1 MIGLERVSKEND
13 IVKYSPVVGGVEI
26 PRQNGGQKRGDWI
39 QLRAEELS
47 AAMSWGR
54 LTLKIQKYAGREM
67 GSVAIAR
74 IFYA

>member
-1 MIGLERVSKEND
+1 MHGGDNGQSARS
-13 IVKYSPVVGGVEI
+13 VGGVEI

-54 LTLKIQKYAGREM
+54 YDLENTKIRW
-67 GSVAIAR
+67 
-74 IFYA
+74 